1 MKRFFYVLIFVCTR
15 IAGLFSRGSKL
26 YHSRFARLDELS
38 RLLTASLK
46 TETSL
51 LLGIGPFN
59 HILRVAPTAQRRE
72 LGNLLICA
80 PTRAGKGL
88 HATSQIVTFPH
99 SLLINDIKG
108 ELYQQT
114 AGYRASLGPV
124 FCLDPTGVGHR
135 YDPMHGKQTEDELMS
150 LATHLLF
157 EPREGEGKIFTERA
171 TVMLTQILLAARLEA
186 HAPFPYVRHMI
197 RLGLPAAAERLNNLS
212 PVLATQF
219 LDVEF

>member
-1 MKRFFYVLIFVCTR
+1 MKRLLYILMFIGTR
-15 IAGLFSRGSKL
+15 IAAFFSRGSKL
-26 YHSRFARLDELS
+26 YQSRFARLDELS
-38 RLLTASLK
+38 HLLTDSLR

-59 HILRVAPTAQRRE
+59 HILRVAPSAERRE

-88 HATSQIVTFPH
+88 HATSQILTFPH

-135 YDPMHGKQTEDELMS
+135 FDPLEGKQTEDELMS

-157 EPREGEGKIFTERA
+157 EPKEGEGRIFTERA

-186 HAPFPYVRHMI
+186 HA
-197 RLGLPAAAERLNNLS
+197 
-212 PVLATQF
+212 
-219 LDVEF
+219 